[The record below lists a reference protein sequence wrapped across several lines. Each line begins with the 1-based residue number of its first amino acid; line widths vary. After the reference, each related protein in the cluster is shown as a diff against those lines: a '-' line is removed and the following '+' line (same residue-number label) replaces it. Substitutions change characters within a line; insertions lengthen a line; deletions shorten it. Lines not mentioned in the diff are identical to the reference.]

1 MQYVNTIIKNDDIE
15 ILNKYRNDRDLHTKY
30 EHQQG
35 TWDNVDAFVKWSV
48 SLILFDSIKDSLYP
62 QPGIKVV
69 DLGSGDGPV
78 PHMVADKGFDV
89 VAVDIQKWSF
99 LYQSLAHIVTKDC
112 RDYLRDCENNS
123 VDIFMDGCAVTHFDD
138 SGDEVTPN
146 KGWRSVFRSMY
157 RILKPGGYFICTSD
171 IDIRTTTC
179 IGEYIIPED
188 IIRMAEE
195 EGLTLTSDF
204 NYSRD
209 EIWERGRSLPGK
221 ADGPPNLGVACFIFT
236 KPGYKALI
244 DILNIKNSSVA
255 GQGLY
260 AKVNIPKDTILG
272 VSHVIMDDEIHRTPL
287 GGFINHSDKPNC
299 IKFLDGNKYYIKT
312 IKDIGSDSEL
322 FLKYS
327 FYGVTCR

>member
-1 MQYVNTIIKNDDIE
+1 
-15 ILNKYRNDRDLHTKY
+15 
-30 EHQQG
+30 
-35 TWDNVDAFVKWSV
+35 
-48 SLILFDSIKDSLYP
+48 
-62 QPGIKVV
+62 
-69 DLGSGDGPV
+69 
-78 PHMVADKGFDV
+78 
-89 VAVDIQKWSF
+89 
-99 LYQSLAHIVTKDC
+99 
-112 RDYLRDCENNS
+112 
-123 VDIFMDGCAVTHFDD
+123 MDGCAVTHFDD

-157 RILKPGGYFICTSD
+157 RVLKPGGYFICTSD
-171 IDIRTTTC
+171 IDIRTTKC
-179 IGEYIIPED
+179 IGEYITPED

-195 EGLTLTSDF
+195 EGLTLTNDF

-221 ADGPPNLGVACFIFT
+221 PDGPPNLGVACFLFT

-244 DILNIKNSSVA
+244 DILNIKDSNVA

-260 AKVNIPKDTILG
+260 AKVDIPKDTILG

-299 IKFLDGNKYYIKT
+299 IKYLEGNKYYIKT
-312 IKDIGSDSEL
+312 TKKIRLGNEL

-327 FYGVTCR
+327 FYEVR